1 MTRPEDQIQR
11 FEITPPPSANKLYRN
26 ATAKDNVK
34 GRIKTAAYHNWR
46 KMVAWELRLQRNGS
60 ETMLGPVSLSITLR
74 RPHPL
79 SDLSNIVKPT
89 EDALQAA
96 QIFKNDRQVSHI
108 TAAWAD
114 HDGCRI
120 TVGPDVS

>member
-1 MTRPEDQIQR
+1 M
-11 FEITPPPSANKLYRN
+11 
-26 ATAKDNVK
+26 K
-34 GRIKTAAYHNWR
+34 GRIKTAAYKRWR
-46 KMVAWELRLQRNGS
+46 DLAAWELKLQRNGC
-60 ETMLGPVSLSITLR
+60 ETMTGPVSLSITLR

-79 SDLSNIVKPT
+79 SDLSNFVKPT

-96 QIFKNDRQVSHI
+96 QIFKNDRQVSSL

-114 HDGCRI
+114 HEGCRI